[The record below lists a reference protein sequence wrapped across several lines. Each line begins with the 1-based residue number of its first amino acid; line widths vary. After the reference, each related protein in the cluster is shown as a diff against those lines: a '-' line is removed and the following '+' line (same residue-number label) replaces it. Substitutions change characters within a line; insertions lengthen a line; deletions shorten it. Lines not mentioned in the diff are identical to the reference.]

1 MKQLVLSVALITIS
15 LSGNLHAQSRVSG
28 QRTNSVFNIS
38 DDYIYNTHT
47 VYLEHDA
54 KMIIEMADVT
64 DYVMLKGID
73 SLVRQMR
80 FDIDFYKDSLTALDN
95 VRIDYAIRLESDNTM
110 IRFKKYSPDG
120 DIYVKR
126 HGELSKMKV
135 ERDTIRLIVRKAKTE
150 HNSRMHFYDFP
161 VQVTFI
167 LNNYT
172 DLDSVLKYEGLLE
185 KITDTL
191 AARTIP
197 KVYDPNISEHR
208 TEIEY
213 HPFSHEPKMENIRLD
228 GEGYNTKKYR
238 PRKIR
243 SWTLYQQ

>member
-1 MKQLVLSVALITIS
+1 MKRLVLSVALIVIS
-15 LSGNLHAQSRVSG
+15 LSSNLYAQSSIAG
-28 QRTNSVFNIS
+28 KRTNSVFNIS

-47 VYLEHDA
+47 VYLEHDTR
-54 KMIIEMADVT
+54 MIIEMADVT
-64 DYVMLKGID
+64 DYVMLNNLD

-135 ERDTIRLIVRKAKTE
+135 ERDTIRLIVRKQKTD
-150 HNSRMHFYDFP
+150 HNSKMFFYDFP

-172 DLDSVLKYEGLLE
+172 DLDSVLKYDGLLD
-185 KITDTL
+185 KIKDTL
-191 AARTIP
+191 AARTMP
-197 KVYDPNISEHR
+197 KVYDPNISKHR

-213 HPFSHEPKMENIRLD
+213 YPFSHEPKMVNIKVD
-228 GEGYNTKKYR
+228 GEGNNTKKYH